1 MSKKCLKCGCI
12 ISEDSITDYC
22 FNCSKSLY
30 SYNNGNNVKNETEN
44 ITKEDDV
51 YTKEEKVLIIFGN
64 IILWLGIIASIILMI
79 KFKFPENVLIILSIP
94 ISIIS
99 WAILLCIAK
108 TSKNIRDIR
117 NK

>member
-22 FNCSKSLY
+22 FNCSKNLY
-30 SYNNGNNVKNETEN
+30 SYNNGNNVKDETEK
-44 ITKEDDV
+44 ITKEDNV
-51 YTKEEKVLIIFGN
+51 YNREETVLIIVGN
-64 IILWLGIIASIILMI
+64 IILWLGIISSIILMI
-79 KFKFPENVLIILSIP
+79 KVKFPENVLIILSVP

-108 TSKNIRDIR
+108 TSKNIREIR

>member
-30 SYNNGNNVKNETEN
+30 SYNNGNNVKGETES

-51 YTKEEKVLIIFGN
+51 YTREEKVLIIVGN
-64 IILWLGIIASIILMI
+64 IILWLGIISSIILMI
-79 KFKFPENVLIILSIP
+79 KFNFPENVLIILSMP

-108 TSKNIRDIR
+108 ASKNIRDIR